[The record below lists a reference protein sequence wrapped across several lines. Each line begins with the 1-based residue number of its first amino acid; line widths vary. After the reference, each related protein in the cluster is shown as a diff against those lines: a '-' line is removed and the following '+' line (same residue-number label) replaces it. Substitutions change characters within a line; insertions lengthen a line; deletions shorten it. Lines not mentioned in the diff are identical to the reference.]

1 MTARHDTLEHDPV
14 TSHAARP
21 HGSVT
26 ARVVA
31 VAALSLALTAVA
43 ALIGPSLAGAQAGF
57 ILWQLR
63 VPRVLVGA
71 LVGGTLGLVGA
82 SYQTLFTNPLASEST
97 VGTTAGATLGALA
110 ALALEL
116 PGGFPV
122 LFACACFG
130 AGLASVAVTFVA
142 GSGRASMSDVLLAG
156 ITVTVATGALSV
168 GLQYLSDSRALV
180 AAARWSLGQLPQVG
194 YDGIFVLAP
203 VVVPCWL
210 LLLAR
215 GRALQTF
222 AFGEELAE
230 SRGVNVRAL
239 RRLVLAIGSLA
250 VAACVAWCGP
260 IAFVGLI
267 VPHVV
272 RRLVGPELRRVLP
285 LSLLTG
291 AAFLVLCD
299 ALARTLSPGRELP
312 VGVVTAA
319 LGAPSLIFLLLRA
332 RQSPVA

>member
-1 MTARHDTLEHDPV
+1 M
-14 TSHAARP
+14 
-21 HGSVT
+21 
-26 ARVVA
+26 ARVVTLA
-31 VAALSLALTAVA
+31 GLSLALTAIAV
-43 ALIGPSLAGAQAGF
+43 LVGPALAGREAAF

-82 SYQTLFTNPLASEST
+82 CFQTLFHNPLASEST
-97 VGTTAGATLGALA
+97 VGTTAGATLGALL
-110 ALALEL
+110 ALAFEL
-116 PGGFPV
+116 PGGFPAI
-122 LFACACFG
+122 FACACLG
-130 AGLASVAVTFVA
+130 AALASVSVTLVA
-142 GSGRASMSDVLLAG
+142 GSGKASMNDVLLAG

-168 GLQYLSDSRALV
+168 GLQYVSDSRALV

-194 YDGIFVLAP
+194 YDGVLVLAP
-203 VVVPCWL
+203 VVVPCSL
-210 LLLAR
+210 VLLAR
-215 GRALQTF
+215 ARALQTF

-230 SRGVNVRAL
+230 SRGVNVPAL
-239 RRLVLAIGSLA
+239 RRVVLGVGSLA

-272 RRLVGPELRRVLP
+272 RRVVGPELRRVLP
-285 LSLLTG
+285 LSLVTG

-299 ALARTLSPGRELP
+299 ALARSLSPGRELP

-319 LGAPSLIFLLLRA
+319 LGAPGLVILLFRA
-332 RQSPVA
+332 RLSRTA

>member
-1 MTARHDTLEHDPV
+1 MTR
-14 TSHAARP
+14 R
-21 HGSVT
+21 
-26 ARVVA
+26 
-31 VAALSLALTAVA
+31 ALLFAFASLALTALAVLVGP
-43 ALIGPSLAGAQAGF
+43 ALDGAQGSF

-82 SYQTLFTNPLASEST
+82 TYQTLFANPLASEST

-122 LFACACFG
+122 LFGCACVG
-130 AGLASVAVTFVA
+130 AALASLSVTLVA
-142 GSGRASMSDVLLAG
+142 GSGRAVMADVLLAG

-168 GLQYLSDSRALV
+168 GLQYVSDSRALV

-194 YDGIFVLAP
+194 YDGVFVLAP
-203 VVVPCWL
+203 LVAPVWL
-210 LLLAR
+210 VLLAQ

-222 AFGEELAE
+222 AFGEDLAE
-230 SRGVNVRAL
+230 SRGVNVPRL
-239 RRLVLAIGSLA
+239 RTLVLAAGSLA

-267 VPHVV
+267 VPHIV
-272 RRLVGPELRRVLP
+272 RRAVGPALSRVLP
-285 LSLLTG
+285 LSLVTG

-299 ALARTLSPGRELP
+299 ALARSVSPGRELP

-319 LGAPSLIFLLLRA
+319 LGAPGLVLLLFRSRRA
-332 RQSPVA
+332 

>member
-1 MTARHDTLEHDPV
+1 MTGRI
-14 TSHAARP
+14 
-21 HGSVT
+21 
-26 ARVVA
+26 VA
-31 VAALSLALTAVA
+31 LVALSLALTTLSV
-43 ALIGPSLAGAQAGF
+43 LVGPPLDGAQGDF

-63 VPRVLVGA
+63 VPRMLVGA

-82 SYQTLFTNPLASEST
+82 SFQTLFANPLASEST

-122 LFACACFG
+122 LFLCSCLG
-130 AGLASVAVTFVA
+130 AGLASLSVTLVA
-142 GSGRASMSDVLLAG
+142 GSGRASMGDVLLAG

-194 YDGIFVLAP
+194 YDGVLILAP
-203 VVVPCWL
+203 LVIPCWL
-210 LLLAR
+210 VLLAL

-230 SRGVNVRAL
+230 SRGVNVPSL
-239 RRLVLAIGSLA
+239 RRLVLGAGSLA

-267 VPHVV
+267 VPHIV
-272 RRLVGPELRRVLP
+272 RRSVGPAQRRVLP
-285 LSLLTG
+285 LSLAAG
-291 AAFLVLCD
+291 SAFLVLCD
-299 ALARTLSPGRELP
+299 ALARNLSPGRELP

-319 LGAPSLIFLLLRA
+319 LGAPGLVLLLFRA
-332 RQSPVA
+332 RRSAPA

>member
-1 MTARHDTLEHDPV
+1 MTGRIVAL
-14 TSHAARP
+14 
-21 HGSVT
+21 
-26 ARVVA
+26 VV
-31 VAALSLALTAVA
+31 LSLALTALSV
-43 ALIGPSLAGAQAGF
+43 LVGPPLDGAQGDF

-63 VPRVLVGA
+63 VPRMLVGA

-82 SYQTLFTNPLASEST
+82 SFQTLFANPLASEST

-122 LFACACFG
+122 LFLCSCVG
-130 AGLASVAVTFVA
+130 AALASLSVTLVA
-142 GSGRASMSDVLLAG
+142 GSGRASMGDVLLAG

-194 YDGIFVLAP
+194 YDGVLILAP
-203 VVVPCWL
+203 LVIPCWL
-210 LLLAR
+210 VLLAL

-230 SRGVNVRAL
+230 SRGVHVPGL
-239 RRLVLAIGSLA
+239 RRLVLGAGSLA

-267 VPHVV
+267 VPHIV
-272 RRLVGPELRRVLP
+272 RRSVGPAQRRVLP
-285 LSLLTG
+285 LSLAAG
-291 AAFLVLCD
+291 SAFLVLCD
-299 ALARTLSPGRELP
+299 ALARSLSPGRELP

-319 LGAPSLIFLLLRA
+319 LGAPGLVLLLFRA
-332 RQSPVA
+332 RRSAPA

>member
-1 MTARHDTLEHDPV
+1 M
-14 TSHAARP
+14 
-21 HGSVT
+21 
-26 ARVVA
+26 
-31 VAALSLALTAVA
+31 
-43 ALIGPSLAGAQAGF
+43 
-57 ILWQLR
+57 
-63 VPRVLVGA
+63 LVGA

-82 SYQTLFTNPLASEST
+82 SFQTLFANPLASEST
-97 VGTTAGATLGALA
+97 VGTTAGATLGALF

-122 LFACACFG
+122 LFLCSCAG
-130 AGLASVAVTFVA
+130 AALASASVTLVA
-142 GSGRASMSDVLLAG
+142 GSGRASMGDVLLAG

-194 YDGIFVLAP
+194 YDGVLILAP
-203 VVVPCWL
+203 LVIPCWL
-210 LLLAR
+210 ALLAL

-230 SRGVNVRAL
+230 SRGVNVPAL
-239 RRLVLAIGSLA
+239 RRLVLGAGSLA

-267 VPHVV
+267 VPHLV
-272 RRLVGPELRRVLP
+272 RRSVGPAQRRVLP
-285 LSLLTG
+285 LSLAAG
-291 AAFLVLCD
+291 SAFLVLCD
-299 ALARTLSPGRELP
+299 ALARSLSPGRELP

-319 LGAPSLIFLLLRA
+319 LGAPGLVLLLLRT
-332 RQSPVA
+332 RRGLPV

>member
-1 MTARHDTLEHDPV
+1 MN
-14 TSHAARP
+14 
-21 HGSVT
+21 
-26 ARVVA
+26 ARVLLLALLSVALSAVA
-31 VAALSLALTAVA
+31 V
-43 ALIGPSLAGAQAGF
+43 LIGPALAGAQGSF
-57 ILWQLR
+57 IFWQLR

-82 SYQTLFTNPLASEST
+82 CFQTLFANPLASEST

-116 PGGFPV
+116 PGGFPTI
-122 LFACACFG
+122 FGCACVG
-130 AGLASVAVTFVA
+130 AGLASVSVTLVA
-142 GSGRASMSDVLLAG
+142 GSGRASMGDVLLAG

-180 AAARWSLGQLPQVG
+180 AAARWSLGQLAQVG
-194 YDGIFVLAP
+194 YDGVLLLAP
-203 VVVPCWL
+203 IVVPCWL

-215 GRALQTF
+215 ARALQSF
-222 AFGEELAE
+222 AFGEDLAE
-230 SRGVNVRAL
+230 SRGVSVPAL
-239 RRLVLAIGSLA
+239 RRLVLGVGSLA

-272 RRLVGPELRRVLP
+272 RRVAGPELRRVLP
-285 LSLLTG
+285 LSLFTG

-299 ALARTLSPGRELP
+299 ALARSLAPGRELP

-319 LGAPSLIFLLLRA
+319 LGAPGLVLLLFRA
-332 RQSPVA
+332 RRSVA

>member
-1 MTARHDTLEHDPV
+1 MTRRGLVLALA
-14 TSHAARP
+14 SL
-21 HGSVT
+21 
-26 ARVVA
+26 VVMA
-31 VAALSLALTAVA
+31 VAALV
-43 ALIGPSLAGAQAGF
+43 GPPLVGAQGDF

-82 SYQTLFTNPLASEST
+82 CFQTLFANPLASEST

-110 ALALEL
+110 ALALSL

-122 LFACACFG
+122 IFACSCLG
-130 AGLASVAVTFVA
+130 AGLASVSVMLVA
-142 GSGRASMSDVLLAG
+142 GSGRATMGDVLLAG

-180 AAARWSLGQLPQVG
+180 AAARWALGQLPQVG
-194 YDGIFVLAP
+194 YDGVLVLAP

-210 LLLAR
+210 VLLALA
-215 GRALQTF
+215 RALQTF

-230 SRGVNVRAL
+230 SRGVNVPSL
-239 RRLVLAIGSLA
+239 RRLVLAVGSLG
-250 VAACVAWCGP
+250 VGACVAWCGP

-267 VPHVV
+267 VPHIV
-272 RRLVGPELRRVLP
+272 RRLVGAELRRVLP

-299 ALARTLSPGRELP
+299 ALSRSLSPGRELP

-319 LGAPSLIFLLLRA
+319 LGAPGLVLLLFHA
-332 RQSPVA
+332 RRGTA

>member
-1 MTARHDTLEHDPV
+1 VSARIGAL
-14 TSHAARP
+14 AL
-21 HGSVT
+21 
-26 ARVVA
+26 
-31 VAALSLALTAVA
+31 LSLALMIGAV
-43 ALIGPSLAGAQAGF
+43 LIGPSLSGAQGEF

-82 SYQTLFTNPLASEST
+82 CFQTLFANPLASEST

-122 LFACACFG
+122 LFGCACVG
-130 AGLASVAVTFVA
+130 AALASLFVTLVA
-142 GSGRASMSDVLLAG
+142 GSGRATMGDVLLAG

-180 AAARWSLGQLPQVG
+180 AAARWSLGQLAQVG
-194 YDGIFVLAP
+194 YEGVLVLAP
-203 VVVPCWL
+203 LVIPCWL
-210 LLLAR
+210 LLLGLAR
-215 GRALQTF
+215 PLQTF

-230 SRGVNVRAL
+230 SRGVAVPRMRL
-239 RRLVLAIGSLA
+239 LVLGSGSLA

-267 VPHVV
+267 VPHLV
-272 RRLVGPELRRVLP
+272 RRVVGPTLRRVLP
-285 LSLLTG
+285 LSLVTG
-291 AAFLVLCD
+291 GAFLVLCD
-299 ALARTLSPGRELP
+299 ALARSLSPGRELP

-319 LGAPSLIFLLLRA
+319 LGAPGLVFLLFRA
-332 RQSPVA
+332 RRVS

>member
-1 MTARHDTLEHDPV
+1 MTR
-14 TSHAARP
+14 
-21 HGSVT
+21 
-26 ARVVA
+26 RVIALGVASLVLIA
-31 VAALSLALTAVA
+31 VAALV
-43 ALIGPSLAGAQAGF
+43 GPSLAGPQGGF

-82 SYQTLFTNPLASEST
+82 CFQTLFANPLASEST

-110 ALALEL
+110 ALALSL

-122 LFACACFG
+122 VFACSCLG
-130 AGLASVAVTFVA
+130 AGLASVSVTLVA
-142 GSGRASMSDVLLAG
+142 GSGRATMADVLLAG

-180 AAARWSLGQLPQVG
+180 AAARWALGQLPQVG
-194 YDGIFVLAP
+194 YDGVLVLAP

-210 LLLAR
+210 VLIALA
-215 GRALQTF
+215 RALQTF

-230 SRGVNVRAL
+230 SRGVNVPSL
-239 RRLVLAIGSLA
+239 RRLVLALGSLG
-250 VAACVAWCGP
+250 VGACVAWCGP

-272 RRLVGPELRRVLP
+272 RRAVGAELRRVLP

-299 ALARTLSPGRELP
+299 ALSRSLSPGRELP

-319 LGAPSLIFLLLRA
+319 LGAPGLLLLLFHA
-332 RQSPVA
+332 RRSAA